1 MKTRTIIVLSAAL
14 FLAQGCGDRRQ
25 MQKLTGLADS
35 LKTEIRRVECSVNE
49 LVFDRY
55 VETAAAAGSFVGP
68 EAFEEAGIATTAYFA
83 SDDSLSVWRRA
94 YRKAEEKVGS
104 VLENDAEYR
113 ALREKYVPV
122 LGTPAMRKEYDEATA
137 RVHARLSRG
146 DASFREASSQ
156 LDELRARI
164 GRRLLDVARD
174 DYRSRGECLPVTLIP
189 DSVYR
194 AIAGADD
201 IRTAETQR
209 AALETA
215 LSETM
220 EALGASAPEAS
231 AQR

>member
-1 MKTRTIIVLSAAL
+1 MKTRTILVLSAAL

-35 LKTEIRRVECSVNE
+35 LKTEIQRVECAVNE
-49 LVFDRY
+49 RIFDRY
-55 VETAAAAGSFVGP
+55 VETAAADAVVGP

-83 SDDSLSVWRRA
+83 SDDSLSAWRRA
-94 YRKAEEKVGS
+94 YRKAEETVEAA
-104 VLENDAEYR
+104 LENDTEYR

-156 LDELRARI
+156 LDALRARI

-194 AIAGADD
+194 TIAGADD